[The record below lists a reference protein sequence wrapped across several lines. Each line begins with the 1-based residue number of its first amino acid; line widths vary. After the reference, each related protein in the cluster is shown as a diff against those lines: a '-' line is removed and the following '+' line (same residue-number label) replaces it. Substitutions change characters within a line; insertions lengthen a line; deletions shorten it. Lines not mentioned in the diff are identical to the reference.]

1 MTPRL
6 ARAGV
11 GLALLYVVVTLVTSA
26 VSSRPV
32 LPLFDGFAPPVPY
45 NWVSPPAEVAANNSA
60 PKGAERDVALGAEGT
75 DATNV
80 STEDGQM
87 IVGLDKGSVAA
98 LPPETAAK
106 VTIAPFDP
114 ATLGQLPPGLRAVSN
129 AYRVMLRYV
138 PSQAEIARLAVMGT
152 VAMTAAEAGDRLLY
166 SSDGAQWQE
175 REFRP
180 FGQDNGVFSELE
192 TGGYFLVASS
202 IVPQHNAEPVS
213 RNVVLLG
220 LAAVIPILGAALV
233 LRLPSPVPVTTTR
246 PARRPSGKS
255 TPSAARKKKARRGGR
270 KAGKRRRK

>member
-1 MTPRL
+1 MTPTL

-11 GLALLYVVVTLVTSA
+11 ALALLYAVVALGTSA
-26 VSSRPV
+26 LSSRPV

-45 NWVSPPAEVAANNSA
+45 NWVSPPAEVAASNFA
-60 PKGAERDVALGAEGT
+60 PKGIEREVALGAEGT

-87 IVGLDKGSVAA
+87 IVGLDKGSVAP
-98 LPPETAAK
+98 LPAETAAK
-106 VTIAPFDP
+106 VTIDPIDP
-114 ATLGQLPPGLRAVSN
+114 ATLGPLPAGLRSVSN

-138 PSQAEIARLAVMGT
+138 PSQAEIARLAVKGT

-180 FGQDNGVFSELE
+180 FGQDNGVFTELE
-192 TGGYFLVASS
+192 AGGYFLVASS
-202 IVPQHNAEPVS
+202 TVPQHSPRPVT

-220 LAAVIPILGAALV
+220 VVAVIPILGAALV
-233 LRLPSPVPVTTTR
+233 LRLPSPVPVTTAR

-255 TPSAARKKKARRGGR
+255 TPSGRKKTRRGGG